1 MNLVSLDDLN
11 RLRFPQ
17 SPVPMPKLWRWC
29 RNGELPAR
37 KIGGEWYVD
46 LDAFDTPQASAAA
59 KPEAG
64 KVVRLVLDRLKEV
77 R

>member
-17 SPVPMPKLWRWC
+17 SHVKVTKLQRWC
-29 RNGELPAR
+29 RAGKLPAR

-46 LDAFDTPQASAAA
+46 LDEFDRQKPKLKQDVSAH
-59 KPEAG
+59 
-64 KVVRLVLDRLKEV
+64 VRLVVDRM
-77 R
+77 RSRA